1 MGSHLF
7 VPVENFARGFHSGHL
22 KDPLNLL
29 LGAWSF
35 NCCALN
41 GFTGGWRTPGF
52 KGEGI
57 LHLLKL
63 KYTRCGNSGAINFN
77 NNNNS

>member
-7 VPVENFARGFHSGHL
+7 VPVENFACGFYSGHL

-35 NCCALN
+35 NCCALSR
-41 GFTGGWRTPGF
+41 FTGG
-52 KGEGI
+52 
-57 LHLLKL
+57 
-63 KYTRCGNSGAINFN
+63 
-77 NNNNS
+77 